1 MDTFSIKEKS
11 GRFEVYAQIDII
23 GEDILVVITGGREHI
38 GAMGIGQPR
47 PSIQDPDKISS
58 TSSVY
63 TFIGHKE
70 DVVVK
75 ELSENLSKR
84 LNKKVVVIAGIHWDN
99 LKREE
104 IEEILNLCR
113 KIEVRILEEMKKT

>member
-38 GAMGIGQPR
+38 GAIGIGQPR

-99 LKREE
+99 LKKEE